1 MELIQYAPQTEQ
13 VRAVPVLASPP
24 WINKYYVMDL
34 APGRSFLEWAVQH
47 ERTVFAISYRN
58 PEPSMGGTTLDD
70 YLIHGPREALDVIG
84 EITGA
89 PKIDIIGLCLGGALT
104 AMLAAY
110 LAEKG
115 DDRIGT
121 ITLLNTLLDY
131 SEPGVLGSFT
141 DEKTVARLEKQ
152 MAAKGVLEGSQMA
165 GTFDILRA
173 NDLIFNYVVSNWLMG
188 QDPPAFDILAWNGDS
203 TRMPAAM
210 HSFYLRS
217 LYMRNELAR
226 GELEL
231 AGQQLSLAQ
240 VTNDT
245 YVVGAINDHIVP
257 WHGSFK
263 TTALMGGKVRY
274 VLSSGGHIAGIV
286 NPPGPKAWYEATSAA
301 PRRPGEM
308 ARLGPQAQRLVVGG
322 LDRVVRFPG
331 RRAHKAAGD
340 GQPPVSGPG
349 RGPGRLCEGLGEHT
363 MADMNGQVAL
373 VTGGIRGIGLAICER
388 LMNRGVKVAAGY
400 ASNADAAQKFADKY
414 ADHGV
419 SIHQGNVGRDR
430 DCERVIGE
438 VLDRHGQLDILVN
451 NAGIT
456 IDKTMR
462 KMTPDEWDHVIHVNL
477 SGAFY
482 LSRAILQ
489 HMLDRGY
496 GRIIN
501 ISSVIGEAGGFGQ
514 ANYAAAKS
522 GMFGLTM
529 SLALETASK
538 GITVN
543 TVTPGFITTDMTA
556 AVPAAAME
564 KIVARIP
571 VGRLGEPNEVA
582 RVVEFLA
589 DPESGYITGQMYPV
603 NGGLYM

>member
-1 MELIQYAPQTEQ
+1 MTVGETAWQAAESAAGVLGPEADVLASVDSAGLGQATMTVLSRAARQPAAMAAATMRFWTSAAMAGPTATARWLGLDVAPAVPVPEVDKRFADRTWSDNPAFFAVRQGYLAAARLVNDVLAAGSGDAVDDAKAALATGFLLDALAPTNFLLTNPAALKRAFETGGASVLAGAGNMVDDLINNGGRPRQVDLRPFRVGENLAATPGKVVFRNDLMELIQYAPQTKQ

-58 PEPSMGGTTLDD
+58 PDPSMGGTTLDD

-110 LAEKG
+110 LTEKG
-115 DDRIGT
+115 DDRIGS

-131 SEPGVLGSFT
+131 SEPGVLGTFT

-152 MAAKGVLEGSQMA
+152 MAAKGVLEGSDMA

-226 GELEL
+226 GEMEL
-231 AGQQLSLAQ
+231 AGQRLSLAS
-240 VTNDT
+240 VKNDT

-263 TTALMGGKVRY
+263 TLGLMGGTVRY

-286 NPPGPKAWYEATSAA
+286 NPPGPKAWYET
-301 PRRPGEM
+301 GEDTTTDPE
-308 ARLGPQAQRLVVGG
+308 AWR
-322 LDRVVRFPG
+322 
-331 RRAHKAAGD
+331 AAGTKHSGSWWQD
-340 GQPPVSGPG
+340 WTEWSDARAGAHIKPPAMGSRRYPALGDAPG
-349 RGPGRLCEGLGEHT
+349 
-363 MADMNGQVAL
+363 DY
-373 VTGGIRGIGLAICER
+373 
-388 LMNRGVKVAAGY
+388 VKG
-400 ASNADAAQKFADKY
+400 
-414 ADHGV
+414 
-419 SIHQGNVGRDR
+419 
-430 DCERVIGE
+430 
-438 VLDRHGQLDILVN
+438 
-451 NAGIT
+451 
-456 IDKTMR
+456 
-462 KMTPDEWDHVIHVNL
+462 
-477 SGAFY
+477 
-482 LSRAILQ
+482 
-489 HMLDRGY
+489 
-496 GRIIN
+496 
-501 ISSVIGEAGGFGQ
+501 
-514 ANYAAAKS
+514 
-522 GMFGLTM
+522 
-529 SLALETASK
+529 
-538 GITVN
+538 
-543 TVTPGFITTDMTA
+543 
-556 AVPAAAME
+556 
-564 KIVARIP
+564 
-571 VGRLGEPNEVA
+571 
-582 RVVEFLA
+582 
-589 DPESGYITGQMYPV
+589 
-603 NGGLYM
+603 

>member
-1 MELIQYAPQTEQ
+1 MTVPETAWQAAESAAGVLGPEADVLASADSAGLGQATMAVLSRAARQPTAMAAAAMRFWTSAAMAGPTAAARFLGMDVPPPVPVPEGDKRFADRTWSDNPAFFAVRQGYLATARLVNEVLAAGSGDAVDDAKAVLATGFLLDALAPTNFLFTNPAALKRAFETGGASVAAGARNMIDDLVHNDGRPRQVDTRPFRVGENLAATPGQVVFRNDLMELIQYAPQTKQ
-13 VRAVPVLASPP
+13 VRSVPVLASPP

-58 PEPSMGGTTLDD
+58 PDASMSGVTLDD

-110 LAEKG
+110 LIEKG

-131 SEPGVLGSFT
+131 SQPGVLGAFT

-188 QDPPAFDILAWNGDS
+188 QDPPAFDILAWNGDN

-217 LYMRNELAR
+217 LYMRNELVA

-231 AGQQLSLAQ
+231 AGQRLSLAS
-240 VTNDT
+240 VKNDT

-263 TTALMGGKVRY
+263 TTGLMGGKVRY

-286 NPPGPKAWYEATSAA
+286 NPPGPKAWYEATS
-301 PRRPGEM
+301 RPHTDPEQW
-308 ARLGPQAQRLVVGG
+308 R
-322 LDRVVRFPG
+322 
-331 RRAHKAAGD
+331 AAGTKHNGSWWQD
-340 GQPPVSGPG
+340 WTEWSDS
-349 RGPGRLCEGLGEHT
+349 RAGEHIKPPA
-363 MADMNGQVAL
+363 MGSRRYPAL
-373 VTGGIRGIGLAICER
+373 G
-388 LMNRGVKVAAGY
+388 
-400 ASNADAAQKFADKY
+400 DA
-414 ADHGV
+414 
-419 SIHQGNVGRDR
+419 
-430 DCERVIGE
+430 
-438 VLDRHGQLDILVN
+438 
-451 NAGIT
+451 
-456 IDKTMR
+456 
-462 KMTPDEWDHVIHVNL
+462 
-477 SGAFY
+477 
-482 LSRAILQ
+482 
-489 HMLDRGY
+489 
-496 GRIIN
+496 
-501 ISSVIGEAGGFGQ
+501 
-514 ANYAAAKS
+514 
-522 GMFGLTM
+522 
-529 SLALETASK
+529 
-538 GITVN
+538 
-543 TVTPGFITTDMTA
+543 PGD
-556 AVPAAAME
+556 
-564 KIVARIP
+564 
-571 VGRLGEPNEVA
+571 
-582 RVVEFLA
+582 
-589 DPESGYITGQMYPV
+589 YV
-603 NGGLYM
+603 NG

>member
-1 MELIQYAPQTEQ
+1 MVDDLVNNGGRPRQVDTRPFRVGENLAATPGKVVFRNDLMELIQYTPQTKQ

-58 PEPSMGGTTLDD
+58 PDASMSGVTLDD

-121 ITLLNTLLDY
+121 LTLLNTLLDY
-131 SEPGVLGSFT
+131 SQPGVLGSFT

-152 MAAKGVLEGSQMA
+152 MAATGVLEGSQMA

-226 GELEL
+226 GDMEL
-231 AGQQLSLAQ
+231 AGQRLSLSS
-240 VTNDT
+240 VKNDT

-263 TTALMGGKVRY
+263 TTGLLGGEVRY

-286 NPPGPKAWYEATSAA
+286 NPPGPKAWYETGEDAT
-301 PRRPGEM
+301 
-308 ARLGPQAQRLVVGG
+308 
-322 LDRVVRFPG
+322 
-331 RRAHKAAGD
+331 
-340 GQPPVSGPG
+340 
-349 RGPGRLCEGLGEHT
+349 
-363 MADMNGQVAL
+363 
-373 VTGGIRGIGLAICER
+373 
-388 LMNRGVKVAAGY
+388 
-400 ASNADAAQKFADKY
+400 
-414 ADHGV
+414 
-419 SIHQGNVGRDR
+419 
-430 DCERVIGE
+430 
-438 VLDRHGQLDILVN
+438 
-451 NAGIT
+451 
-456 IDKTMR
+456 
-462 KMTPDEWDHVIHVNL
+462 
-477 SGAFY
+477 
-482 LSRAILQ
+482 
-489 HMLDRGY
+489 
-496 GRIIN
+496 
-501 ISSVIGEAGGFGQ
+501 
-514 ANYAAAKS
+514 
-522 GMFGLTM
+522 
-529 SLALETASK
+529 
-538 GITVN
+538 
-543 TVTPGFITTDMTA
+543 
-556 AVPAAAME
+556 
-564 KIVARIP
+564 
-571 VGRLGEPNEVA
+571 
-582 RVVEFLA
+582 A
-589 DPESGYITGQMYPV
+589 DPEAWRAAGTKHSGSWWQDWTEWSDARAGARVKPPAMGSPRYPALDDAPGDYV
-603 NGGLYM
+603 KG